1 MKITYREDIRKGM
14 LEGIDILANTVK
26 HTLGPRGRN
35 VAMHQKANLR
45 DSDYS
50 DRHQSGAHVLVTNDG
65 ATVARSIVL
74 EDPVQNLG
82 AQMMKEAAI
91 KTNETA
97 GDGTTT
103 AIVLAQT
110 MLHEAFRHITAGM
123 DPLSIRRGMEK
134 SGRVAEQ
141 ELRNA
146 ALPIKPIE
154 DIAKVATIS
163 CQDED
168 LGNMIAQAL
177 SAVGMEG
184 VINID
189 ESERTETSMEIQK
202 GIVFDRGFADP
213 RMTTDENQQV
223 AEIYD
228 PYILFYDSKIT
239 TQQEILPFLIL
250 AAEDGR
256 SCLIL
261 SDGVEG
267 DALALILRNRL
278 EGDMQ
283 VVCVT
288 APEYGE
294 GRRWRMEDLALQTG
308 GVYITKELRMDLQ
321 NVTRDMVG
329 TAGFVKVTR
338 DRTVITEPGG
348 DPDVVENRIREL
360 RHLAANTEYEFNR
373 NRYKER
379 LAKFVSG
386 VVRIDIGG
394 RTETEIWERKMRVE
408 DAVNTARAAYEEG
421 VVPGGGIALL
431 NVAPAVKAF
440 ADTLPDEERCGA
452 LTVLQALKAPAQ
464 QILDNAGLDGRAI
477 AALLQQQPKGTGF
490 DLDREC
496 YVNMM
501 EVGILDPV
509 KVTRLAFQNALS
521 VAATIATIEAGIT
534 GEKKNSEV

>member
-1 MKITYREDIRKGM
+1 MKITYSEDIRKGM
-14 LEGIDILANTVK
+14 LEGIDILANAVK

-50 DRHQSGAHVLVTNDG
+50 DRHQVGAHVLITNDG

-82 AQMMKEAAI
+82 AQMLKEAAI

-103 AIVLAQT
+103 ATVLAQT

-134 SGRVAEQ
+134 AGRVAEQ
-141 ELRNA
+141 ELKNA
-146 ALPIKPIE
+146 ALPVKTAE

-168 LGNMIAQAL
+168 MGNMIAQAL

-189 ESERTETSMEIQK
+189 ESKRTETSMEIQE

-294 GRRWRMEDLALQTG
+294 GRRWRMEDLAVQTG
-308 GVYITKELRMDLQ
+308 GVYITKELCMDLQ

-329 TAGFVKVTR
+329 NAGFVKVTR

-360 RHLAANTEYEFNR
+360 RNLAANTEYEFNR

-394 RTETEIWERKMRVE
+394 WTETEIWERKMRVE

-452 LTVLQALKAPAQ
+452 LTVFQALKAPAQ

-501 EVGILDPV
+501 EKGILDPV

-521 VAATIATIEAGIT
+521 VEATIATIEACIT
-534 GEKKNSEV
+534 GEKKDKEA

>member
-1 MKITYREDIRKGM
+1 MKITYSEDIQKGM
-14 LEGIDILANTVK
+14 LEGIDILANAVK

-82 AQMMKEAAI
+82 AQMLKEAAI

-103 AIVLAQT
+103 ATVLAQT

-134 SGRVAEQ
+134 AGRVAEQ
-141 ELRNA
+141 ELKNA
-146 ALPIKPIE
+146 ALPVKTAE

-168 LGNMIAQAL
+168 MGNMIAQAL

-189 ESERTETSMEIQK
+189 ESKRTETSMEIQE

-308 GVYITKELRMDLQ
+308 GVYITKELCMDLQ

-348 DPDVVENRIREL
+348 DPEVVENRIREL

-452 LTVLQALKAPAQ
+452 LTVFQALKAPAQ

-490 DLDREC
+490 DMDREC

-501 EVGILDPV
+501 EKGIMDPV

-534 GEKKNSEV
+534 GEKKDKEA